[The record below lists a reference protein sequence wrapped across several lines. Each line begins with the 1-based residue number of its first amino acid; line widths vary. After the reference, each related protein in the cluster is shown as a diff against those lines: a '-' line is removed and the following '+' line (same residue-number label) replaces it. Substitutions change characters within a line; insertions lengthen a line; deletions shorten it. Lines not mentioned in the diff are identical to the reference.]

1 MCCYLVPQL
10 KNNSK
15 PKTHV
20 KKAVLIF
27 TLQSDIRNYLSPY
40 GGGLRV
46 AAIGCMTVIDSTIM
60 PMTGWAPASYGHHW
74 QNIHYHEKGL
84 TWISV
89 PIK

>member
-1 MCCYLVPQL
+1 MALQYLHILREVLISLLFAAIVPQL

-46 AAIGCMTVIDSTIM
+46 AAIGCMIVIDNTIM
-60 PMTGWAPASYGHHW
+60 PMTG
-74 QNIHYHEKGL
+74 
-84 TWISV
+84 
-89 PIK
+89 